1 VTSLHYREETFE
13 NYRYISVIQ
22 PINMNPFA
30 SRRKQIIALLII
42 IIAGLSGKLFS
53 QENYSPEVMAR
64 ISKVENNLG
73 SWYRIEG
80 EKPFNIL
87 ERLKFHN
94 IPAVSIAVVKDYK
107 IDWVKAYGMADV
119 SSNTPANTQTLF
131 QAASIS
137 KSLNGVGAMKLVQAK
152 KLDLN
157 SDINN
162 YLSSWKFPYDSASG
176 NKRITLANLLSHSA
190 GLTVHGFP
198 GYEVTDSL
206 PTVYQVIDG
215 KSPANTKA
223 VRSQFAPAT
232 RVQYSGGGTT
242 ISQVIISD
250 VSKKPYN
257 RYMYEEVLM
266 PLGMTSSFYDQ
277 PAPAAKRAILAT
289 GYQANG
295 NEIKGKYHVY
305 PEQAAAGL
313 WTNPTDLA
321 KYIIEKQ
328 LSYQGKSSKVLSQEI
343 TRLRLTPVID
353 KEAALGAFIM
363 TKGNATYFSH
373 GGSNEGFRCQ
383 YFGDLENGNGVVV
396 MVNSDNG
403 AILNEII
410 NSVASVY
417 GWKEFYNPV
426 VKKLATVSNDV
437 LKSYTGKYE
446 LNPGFNLTIS
456 LDGNQLKAG
465 ATNQPTFDIYPE
477 AENQFFV
484 KLFDAKLEFL
494 KTDDKV
500 DKVIL
505 HQNRR
510 QSTAKRIE

>member
-1 VTSLHYREETFE
+1 
-13 NYRYISVIQ
+13 
-22 PINMNPFA
+22 MNPFA
-30 SRRKQIIALLII
+30 SRRKQVIALLII
-42 IIAGLSGKLFS
+42 IIAGLSGKLVA
-53 QENYSPEVMAR
+53 QVNYSTEVLER
-64 ISKVENNLG
+64 ITKVENNLG

-94 IPAVSIAVVKDYK
+94 IPAVSIAVVNNYK
-107 IDWVKAYGMADV
+107 IDWVKAYGIADV
-119 SSNTPANTQTLF
+119 ASKTPANIQTLF

-152 KLDLN
+152 KVDLN
-157 SDINN
+157 TDINI
-162 YLSSWKFPYDSASG
+162 YLNSWKFPYDSASG
-176 NKRITLANLLSHSA
+176 NKKITLVNLLSHSA

-198 GYEVTDSL
+198 GYEVTDTI
-206 PTVYQVIDG
+206 PTVYQVLDG
-215 KSPANTKA
+215 KSPANTKP

-242 ISQVIISD
+242 ISQVLISD
-250 VSKKPYN
+250 VSKKPYQQ
-257 RYMYEEVLM
+257 YMYEEVLA

-277 PAPAAKRAILAT
+277 PAPAGKRAMLAT
-289 GYQANG
+289 GYKFNG
-295 NEIKGKYHVY
+295 SEIKGKYHIY

-321 KYIIEKQ
+321 KYIIETQ
-328 LSYQGKSSKVLSQEI
+328 LSYLGKSSKVLSPET
-343 TRLRLTPVID
+343 TRLRLTPVVN

-363 TKGNATYFSH
+363 TKGNATYFQH
-373 GGSNEGFRCQ
+373 GGANEGFRCQ
-383 YFGDLENGNGVVV
+383 YFGDIENGNGVVV

-410 NSVASVY
+410 NSVATVY
-417 GWKEFYNPV
+417 GWKDFYNPV
-426 VKKLATVSNDV
+426 LKKLTSVGNDA
-437 LKSYTGKYE
+437 LKTYIGKYE
-446 LNPGFNLTIS
+446 MNPGFNITIS
-456 LDGNQLKAG
+456 LESNQLKAG

-477 AENQFFV
+477 AENTFFV

-494 KTDDKV
+494 KTGDKV
-500 DKVIL
+500 DRLVL
-505 HQNRR
+505 HQNGT